1 MYECKLLDGVFSY
14 LIQIF
19 LGLVAVSSLVY
30 KRHIEH
36 PQRPWKIWSF
46 DVSKQLIG
54 GFVVHIGN
62 ICVSTYI
69 LNKAGGDEYVWY
81 FINFFVDCTIGIG
94 IVYIAHKLIC
104 DIVKHYNIFPSQI
117 KTALSHIGEY
127 NVPPE
132 LKIWAIQL
140 IPYILYLIIN
150 KIIIVSSLYGLE
162 NPMTKFGNWLFG
174 AFDDNPNGEL
184 VVVMILCPWLL
195 TTLQFWL
202 FDKLLKAK
210 NSSEALGTSS
220 T

>member
-1 MYECKLLDGVFSY
+1 MSGCKLLDDLFSY

-30 KRHIEH
+30 KRHIEL

-54 GFVVHIGN
+54 GFFVHIGN
-62 ICVSTYI
+62 ICVSAYI
-69 LNKAGGDEYVWY
+69 LNKSDGDECAWY
-81 FINFFVDCTIGIG
+81 FINFFVDCTIGVG
-94 IVYIAHKLIC
+94 IVYISHKLIC
-104 DIVKHYNIFPSQI
+104 KIVKYYDIFSSEI
-117 KTALSHIGEY
+117 NTALSHIWEY
-127 NVPPE
+127 NDPPE

-140 IPYILYLIIN
+140 IPYILSLVFN
-150 KIIIVSSLYGLE
+150 KIIIVSSLYALE

-174 AFDDNPNGEL
+174 SLDNNPNGEL

-195 TTLQFWL
+195 TTLQFWM

-210 NSSEALGTSS
+210 SSEKSYDIIIN
-220 T
+220 